1 MAAALDRL
9 LPPKLRENADIYK
22 RTQDALTEAKISS
35 IAELL
40 SMTRDQIK
48 AANVPVAARPYL
60 CVKREE
66 PPSSISTAPP
76 SPAVDV
82 TTEISLVSDLLK
94 SDTLPFCGDGLHGL
108 VNAGD
113 VAAIKELH
121 ASLPAAVC
129 ASFLK
134 LSNKLKYQRE
144 LNMPSSV
151 LNTRQLAEVG
161 ASTVRHE

>member
-1 MAAALDRL
+1 MAAALERL

-22 RTQDALTEAKISS
+22 STQDALTEAKIGSE
-35 IAELL
+35 AALL
-40 SMTRDQIK
+40 SMTRDQIN

-60 CVKREE
+60 CVKRLE

-76 SPAVDV
+76 SPAVDD
-82 TTEISLVSDLLK
+82 TEISVVV
-94 SDTLPFCGDGLHGL
+94 LPFCGDGLHGL

-129 ASFLK
+129 TRISGTIILK
-134 LSNKLKYQRE
+134 
-144 LNMPSSV
+144 
-151 LNTRQLAEVG
+151 
-161 ASTVRHE
+161 

>member
-1 MAAALDRL
+1 MSGGASWMAAALEKL

-22 RTQDALTEAKISS
+22 RTQDALTEAKICSE
-35 IAELL
+35 AALL

-76 SPAVDV
+76 SPAVDD
-82 TTEISLVSDLLK
+82 TEISVVVSDLVA
-94 SDTLPFCGDGLHGL
+94 DVLPFCGDGLHGL

-129 ASFLK
+129 TLISDTIILK
-134 LSNKLKYQRE
+134 
-144 LNMPSSV
+144 
-151 LNTRQLAEVG
+151 
-161 ASTVRHE
+161 

>member
-1 MAAALDRL
+1 MNRQVGRLVTRDKVGCTEMSGGGSWMAAALERL
-9 LPPKLRENADIYK
+9 LPPNLRENADIYK
-22 RTQDALTEAKISS
+22 RTQDALTEAKIGSE
-35 IAELL
+35 AELL

-66 PPSSISTAPP
+66 PPRSISTALP

-82 TTEISLVSDLLK
+82 TTEISVVSDQG
-94 SDTLPFCGDGLHGL
+94 DVLPFCGDGLHGL

-129 ASFLK
+129 TLISDTIILK
-134 LSNKLKYQRE
+134 
-144 LNMPSSV
+144 
-151 LNTRQLAEVG
+151 
-161 ASTVRHE
+161 